1 MTGEKR
7 VCRLWE
13 KVFCINFCGGI
24 EKIKAAV
31 SFLEVYFTF
40 RRTARLK
47 LTGIYQQKNRKFCFE
62 ENFYIMIPET
72 GKAIVW

>member
-31 SFLEVYFTF
+31 SFLKVHFTF

-47 LTGIYQQKNRKFCFE
+47 LTGIYQQK
-62 ENFYIMIPET
+62 T
-72 GKAIVW
+72 GNSVLKKTFI

>member
-31 SFLEVYFTF
+31 SFFGSSFYLP
-40 RRTARLK
+40 
-47 LTGIYQQKNRKFCFE
+47 QNRQVKTYG
-62 ENFYIMIPET
+62 YIPAKKQEILF
-72 GKAIVW
+72 